1 MRGYCCGVGL
11 DYVAA
16 VSTFLASRSRQL
28 GAVAVVSVLAA
39 SVSTSFAAEV
49 VDPVPPLVGSAGIGD
64 PYFPVDGNGGIDVL
78 HYDVH
83 DSYSFG
89 KGRLAG
95 WTRLKIEATAPLR
108 SFNLDLLLPVDKVEV
123 NGAPA
128 SFEKPSRHELQIT
141 PGGVISAGSVF
152 SVVVHYRGKP
162 GPISYLGER
171 NWLADRDEVVTMN
184 EPHMAPWWFPA
195 NDHPLD
201 KAPFDLHI
209 TVPEDRK
216 VVANGRLVGRKV
228 RRGKATTHWRAVEPM
243 APYLAFFAAG
253 RFETHQGSY
262 RGRPWYVAVSRQLP
276 AGQRSGLVRL
286 MKKSP
291 GITHWLE
298 QQLGRYPFSTT
309 GGVVTGLPVRFAL
322 ENQTRPTYPAVSP
335 DSISLV
341 VHELAH
347 QWFGDSVSVQHWS
360 DIWLNEGFATFL
372 EVRYAE
378 THGGSAG
385 AAWLAEAYE
394 SRGPTDTFW
403 KVRISDP
410 GADDIFDGAVYD
422 RGAMTLQALRNRV
435 GEADFWKIL
444 RTWVSS
450 RRHGNGS
457 DADFRGLAEV
467 VSGEN
472 LDSFFAAWLDS
483 PERPAET
490 PANGL

>member
-1 MRGYCCGVGL
+1 
-11 DYVAA
+11 
-16 VSTFLASRSRQL
+16 VSTFLVSRSQRVGVL
-28 GAVAVVSVLAA
+28 AVAVVLAA
-39 SVSTSFAAEV
+39 SVSTSFAGI
-49 VDPVPPLVGSAGIGD
+49 PVGPVAPVAGSAGIGD

-83 DSYSFG
+83 DSYDFG
-89 KGRLAG
+89 KGRLSG
-95 WTRLKIEATAPLR
+95 WTRLRVEATQQLR

-123 NGAPA
+123 NGVRAA
-128 SFEKPSRHELQIT
+128 FERPSSHELQIT
-141 PGGVISAGSVF
+141 PAAALGAGSVF

-171 NWLADRDEVVTMN
+171 NWLANRDEVITMN

-201 KAPFDLHI
+201 KASFDIHI

-216 VVANGRLVGRKV
+216 VVANGELVKRKV
-228 RRGKATTHWRAVEPM
+228 RGAKATTHWRAVEPM

-253 RFETHQGSY
+253 EFETHKGRY

-291 GITHWLE
+291 SITYWLE

-309 GGVVTGLPVRFAL
+309 GGVVTSLPVNFAL

-335 DSISLV
+335 SSVSLV

-347 QWFGDSVSVQHWS
+347 QWFGDSVSVERWS

-378 THGGSAG
+378 THGGGDG
-385 AAWLAEAYE
+385 ATWLTRAYQ
-394 SRGPTDTFW
+394 SHPATDDFW
-403 KVRISDP
+403 NLRISDP
-410 GADDIFDGAVYD
+410 GPHRIFDGAVYD
-422 RGAMTLQALRNRV
+422 RGAMTLQALRKRV

-444 RTWVSS
+444 RTWVST
-450 RRHGNGS
+450 RRHANGS
-457 DADFRGLAEV
+457 VTDFRSLAETL
-467 VSGEN
+467 SGED
-472 LDSFFAAWLDS
+472 LDAFFTAWLDTPS
-483 PERPAET
+483 RPADS